1 MSRKR
6 HLYGAA
12 AAALVAGFLLSGSVA
27 FAQQPGVGVTWEQ
40 ARDKAL
46 GTVPGTVVGMEWD
59 EPRMGVGLAYEVEW
73 S

>member
-6 HLYGAA
+6 HLYGTA

-40 ARDKAL
+40 ARQGA
-46 GTVPGTVVGMEWD
+46 GHGPGHGRGD
-59 EPRMGVGLAYEVEW
+59 RMG
-73 S
+73 